1 MRSVSAAV
9 LAAFAVLVAPA
20 VAHAAPPPLDPQN
33 WSWQD
38 NLTWND
44 YHALPG
50 ADYSDPSIAP
60 SIKKW
65 KVALVV
71 TAFPDK
77 PFTLS
82 QPVGGTPFGT
92 PTSEAHDIPR
102 ADVPAFLRDFLNKPQ
117 AINHNQTMNRY
128 WMEDTH
134 GKYGVQLDS
143 YGPYQLPGRSYQYF
157 TSDFSAAQNRAAHCP
172 DAAHFPCT
180 RDFRTD
186 VKAAW
191 TAAVG
196 ADVVNSYDNAF
207 YISAGEDESST
218 WQEFGQMKWLT
229 QNDVPDA
236 FGPGQYGDTTQ
247 TNWAITRY
255 VPWSSWASVSTI
267 WPNAVTSGAKPLTS
281 IEGESSGLGTFTHE
295 LTHNLGI
302 LDNYSNPYS
311 TPYQRGF
318 SGMWDMMS
326 RGSFNG
332 PGGPHTRFLVP
343 ATQGGSL
350 GSQHNLRNR
359 LKLGFVTND
368 QVLRLNRSG
377 LSKDGI
383 AVADVTA
390 REVEPGSGLSGIQ
403 VALDG

>member
-117 AINHNQTMNRY
+117 ALNHNQTMNRY

-157 TSDFSAAQNRAAHCP
+157 MSDFSAAQNRAAHCP

-247 TNWAITRY
+247 TNWAVTRY

-302 LDNYSNPYS
+302 LDNYSNPYG

-318 SGMWDMMS
+318 TGMWGMMS
-326 RGSFNG
+326 RGAFNG
-332 PGGPHTRFLVP
+332 PGGPRALFLVP

-350 GSQHNLRNR
+350 GSQHNLRNK
-359 LKLGFVTND
+359 LKLGFVTPD